1 MTQRPPQKRAHL
13 VFEGRVQGV
22 LFRANTQR
30 IARELMLTGW
40 VRNREDGSVEAVVEG
55 AEEAIRTLIGRLGEE
70 VRAAVIKR
78 VRETWSASTGEFSIF
93 EIRGRF

>member
-1 MTQRPPQKRAHL
+1 MTQTPPHKRAHL

-30 IARELMLTGW
+30 IARELKLTGW
-40 VRNREDGSVEAVVEG
+40 VRNLEDGSVEAVVEG
-55 AEEAIRTLIGRLGEE
+55 PQETIRTLIDRLGEE
-70 VRAAVIKR
+70 VRAAAIKR
-78 VRETWSASTGEFSIF
+78 VRETWSAATAEFSKF